1 MLRDLQLMIAAT
13 PERMVEHLDFL
24 RGLLRS
30 VVSDA
35 RHRRGAAQGNEFQ
48 LKGTPA
54 PLS

>member
-1 MLRDLQLMIAAT
+1 MVAAT

-48 LKGTPA
+48 LKG
-54 PLS
+54 PLASSVFPR